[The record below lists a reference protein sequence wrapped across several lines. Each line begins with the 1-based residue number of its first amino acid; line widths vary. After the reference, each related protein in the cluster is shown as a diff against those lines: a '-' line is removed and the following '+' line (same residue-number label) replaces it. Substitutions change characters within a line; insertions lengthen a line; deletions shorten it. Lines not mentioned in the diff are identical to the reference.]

1 MLSTFFKMLVLF
13 WLAVIIT
20 LILSAFGT
28 ANWVLAMFDGLF
40 DNSEVRP
47 DSRY

>member
-13 WLAVIIT
+13 LLAVIIT
-20 LILSAFGT
+20 LILSAFSA
-28 ANWVLAMFDGLF
+28 ANWILASF